1 MITPVIFLI
10 TFMIEFYKAPLHE
23 CCPWLHF
30 GLQRINIDAE
40 KVDHDMVQYSVLCVE
55 CSDNDSVDQ
64 QSVKILHMN
73 SLSGLSP
80 ANGLGVNVKLRL
92 KLYEVTPSIFS
103 K

>member
-30 GLQRINIDAE
+30 GLQRININTE

-55 CSDNDSVDQ
+55 
-64 QSVKILHMN
+64 
-73 SLSGLSP
+73 
-80 ANGLGVNVKLRL
+80 
-92 KLYEVTPSIFS
+92 
-103 K
+103 

>member
-1 MITPVIFLI
+1 
-10 TFMIEFYKAPLHE
+10 
-23 CCPWLHF
+23 
-30 GLQRINIDAE
+30 
-40 KVDHDMVQYSVLCVE
+40 MVQNSVLCVE

-73 SLSGLSP
+73 SLSGLGP